1 MHVYHLSSEGMEQ
14 ICFLTRDTSTILG
27 ASGYLLFS
35 SLQNC
40 RLRKQLCIKRNAQSR
55 LIITTGNQTL
65 PAEEGVWGET
75 VRAGGGVSSLPAP
88 LAPKA
93 QRPQQFVPH
102 LTLAVSCGCVFLSCG
117 CVHSCSSLEPCLPT
131 LSRGSWGSPS
141 EGRLRLGAKPGGSPF

>member
-75 VRAGGGVSSLPAP
+75 VRAGGGFRLSRLLSLPRPRGPSSL
-88 LAPKA
+88 
-93 QRPQQFVPH
+93 
-102 LTLAVSCGCVFLSCG
+102 C
-117 CVHSCSSLEPCLPT
+117 PT
-131 LSRGSWGSPS
+131 
-141 EGRLRLGAKPGGSPF
+141 